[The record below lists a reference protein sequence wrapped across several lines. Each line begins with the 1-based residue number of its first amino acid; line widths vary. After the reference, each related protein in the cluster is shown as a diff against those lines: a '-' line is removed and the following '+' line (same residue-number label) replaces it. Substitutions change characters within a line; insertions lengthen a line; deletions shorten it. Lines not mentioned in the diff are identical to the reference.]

1 MVDYDVVALHHS
13 ALGNVQLLLSAE
25 SIAAQHLSSQLEQS
39 KLKKW
44 KLKKKY
50 DLSEISNK
58 DRRILAP
65 LDAHKSI

>member
-13 ALGNVQLLLSAE
+13 ALGNVQLLLSE

-50 DLSEISNK
+50 DLNE
-58 DRRILAP
+58 
-65 LDAHKSI
+65 